1 MAPGF
6 YDGTRNGEDLDEHGI
21 GSYEREGM
29 ETIKQEIARRW
40 DNLDASKNAHQAWED
55 AESKLQALGGQ
66 LAN

>member
-55 AESKLQALGGQ
+55 AESKLQALAGQ